1 MFIHLKC
8 SFGFREDGGT
18 GVMIAGR
25 LEKGAREDS
34 VILGIHDFL
43 CLHKSE
49 VAA

>member
-1 MFIHLKC
+1 
-8 SFGFREDGGT
+8 
-18 GVMIAGR
+18 MIAGR
-25 LEKGAREDS
+25 LEKGDWEKGAREDS